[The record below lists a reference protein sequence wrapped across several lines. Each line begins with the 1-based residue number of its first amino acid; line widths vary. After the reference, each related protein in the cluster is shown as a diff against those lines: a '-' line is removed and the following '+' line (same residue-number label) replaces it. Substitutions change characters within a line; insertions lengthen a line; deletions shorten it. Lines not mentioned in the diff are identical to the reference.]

1 MMRLGKCLAIGLV
14 VLLPAM
20 AMAAVGPASKDA
32 LDFGRPSLAAAA
44 GNGAGRLIT
53 VPVTMENIR
62 QLAAVDMPLQFGQPG
77 DGIELR
83 EVQWDPRI
91 DYFDVKVANIDNQN
105 KRVLIGLVPL
115 AFDPNKAR
123 MEAGTG
129 KIADLVFEITN
140 PATEEFTI
148 STYTTERPHHKLM
161 YVASEVDAAG
171 KRTVTSTEPAFQP
184 FTVRVDA
191 ASANPLPTQYSL
203 LQNYPNPFNAGTAIR
218 FDMPSA
224 GNANLSIYNVLGQTV
239 RTFSMRD
246 IEAGSHT
253 IEWDGRN
260 EQRETV
266 ASGIYF
272 YRLQA
277 NEFVAT
283 KKMTLLK

>member
-1 MMRLGKCLAIGLV
+1 MRLGKCLAIGLV
-14 VLLPAM
+14 ILVPAM
-20 AMAAVGPASKDA
+20 ALAAVGPASKDA
-32 LDFGRPSLAAAA
+32 LEFGRPSLATAAD
-44 GNGAGRLIT
+44 NGAGRLIT
-53 VPVTMENIR
+53 VPVTMENVR

-83 EVQWDPRI
+83 EVQWDPRVE
-91 DYFDVKVANIDNQN
+91 DFDVKVANIDNQA

-115 AFDPNKAR
+115 AFDPNKDR

-129 KIADLVFEITN
+129 KIADLVFEVTN
-140 PATEEFTI
+140 PAMEEFTI
-148 STYTTERPHHKLM
+148 ATYTTERPHHKLM
-161 YVASEVDAAG
+161 YVASEVDAQG
-171 KRTVTSTEPAFQP
+171 KRVVTSTEPAFEP
-184 FTVRVDA
+184 FTVKVNT
-191 ASANPLPTQYSL
+191 ASANPLPQSYSL

-218 FDMPSA
+218 FDMPSP
-224 GNANLSIYNVLGQTV
+224 GTANLSIYNVLGQSV
-239 RTFSMRD
+239 RTFSMQD

-253 IEWDGRN
+253 IEWDGKN
-260 EQRETV
+260 ENREQV